1 MFFVLLAVVSA
12 AGWFAL
18 QKWQQ
23 DARAEIGAIKERIA
37 EVSADRAALAK
48 VLKDATPTA
57 RARGGLDGQLLRVL
71 SDETVNALAQKYLG
85 EDFSTRAREERPEL
99 EKLSR
104 KMVGAMRQ
112 EKTSSDKVKA
122 ELKKIQTK
130 IGDLERKK
138 SHLTKIKM
146 ALAPSRRE
154 RIPEEIAKFDDQ
166 ISTLR
171 EKERELQPKQKAQAS
186 GKGETAAEQASREF
200 QSKCEAIERDTTA
213 RLSAVL
219 EGVELRLLSKLESCK
234 KGVPEWLMKLG
245 LGK

>member
-18 QKWQQ
+18 QKWRQ
-23 DARAEIGAIKERIA
+23 DAHAEIGAIEERIA

-57 RARGGLDGQLLRVL
+57 RVRGGLGGQLLRVL

-85 EDFSTRAREERPEL
+85 ENFSEERQEL

-104 KMVGAMRQ
+104 EMVGAMRQ
-112 EKTSSDKVKA
+112 AKTSADKVKA

-138 SHLTKIKM
+138 NHLAKIKM
-146 ALAPSRRE
+146 SMAPAKRE
-154 RIPEEIAKFDDQ
+154 RIPDEIAKLDDQ

-171 EKERELQPKQKAQAS
+171 EKERELQPKQKAQVS
-186 GKGETAAEQASREF
+186 DNGETAAEQAAREF
-200 QSKCEAIERDTTA
+200 HSKCEAIEHDTIA

-234 KGVPEWLMKLG
+234 KGVPE
-245 LGK
+245 